1 MSRQL
6 ITVFQFHIYTSDNVP
21 LKVPFERFEI
31 TTHCQD
37 HVFVIIT
44 ILALLLLLFEE
55 FLFNKRREFIS
66 LYDEQH
72 AISNRIFLALYS
84 IAKKLFH
91 VRIT

>member
-1 MSRQL
+1 M
-6 ITVFQFHIYTSDNVP
+6 
-21 LKVPFERFEI
+21 PFERFEI

-66 LYDEQH
+66 LYNEQH